1 MDLIASIASAL
12 ANNLFS
18 QVAVLIGLIA
28 LIGLLLQRKPLEQ
41 VVGGAVR
48 ATLGVVIL
56 NIGVDIFVAG
66 LVAFQAIVS
75 SAFRITPPT
84 STSNMATFLAGR
96 GTVVPLVIAFGFLIH
111 LVLVALFKSA
121 RYVYLTG
128 HLMYWMS
135 LVLVATFVEAI
146 PGADPVALTV
156 VSSVVVACYWT
167 LQPMW
172 MEPLMKRAV
181 GGDNFGLGHTTSCL
195 ALLSGYGAKALR
207 LGDPVKHDTEKIRM
221 PKAISFLK
229 DINVS
234 TVFVIGIIMIVSI
247 LFADGGVVTK
257 QMGDST
263 MAPVMWGFVQALR
276 FAAGIAVLLYGVRM
290 FLAEIVPAFR
300 GISQKLLPGSRP
312 ALDIPTVFPKS
323 PTAVMIGFLASMV
336 TFLVCMGVFATAG
349 WFALVPPMIMLFFG
363 GGAAGVFGNA
373 TAGWRG
379 AVFGGVL
386 NGLILAFGQWI
397 GWGWYSSTAPE
408 LATLA
413 DPDWYAIGWLFL
425 GLGKM
430 FEGLGGVGLWI
441 VGAVALVITVAAL
454 LFVRKRSVVN
464 AEGAE
469 TEEKTK

>member
-1 MDLIASIASAL
+1 M
-12 ANNLFS
+12 LFRS
-18 QVAVLIGLIA
+18 
-28 LIGLLLQRKPLEQ
+28 
-41 VVGGAVR
+41 
-48 ATLGVVIL
+48 
-56 NIGVDIFVAG
+56 
-66 LVAFQAIVS
+66 
-75 SAFRITPPT
+75 
-84 STSNMATFLAGR
+84 
-96 GTVVPLVIAFGFLIH
+96 
-111 LVLVALFKSA
+111 
-121 RYVYLTG
+121 
-128 HLMYWMS
+128 
-135 LVLVATFVEAI
+135 
-146 PGADPVALTV
+146 DPIALTV

-336 TFLVCMGVFATAG
+336 TFLVCMGVFAT
-349 WFALVPPMIMLFFG
+349 
-363 GGAAGVFGNA
+363 NEE
-373 TAGWRG
+373 
-379 AVFGGVL
+379 
-386 NGLILAFGQWI
+386 I
-397 GWGWYSSTAPE
+397 GRASCRE
-408 LATLA
+408 R
-413 DPDWYAIGWLFL
+413 
-425 GLGKM
+425 
-430 FEGLGGVGLWI
+430 V
-441 VGAVALVITVAAL
+441 
-454 LFVRKRSVVN
+454 
-464 AEGAE
+464 
-469 TEEKTK
+469 

>member
-1 MDLIASIASAL
+1 MDLFTNIASAL

-41 VVGGAVR
+41 VVGGAIR

-75 SAFRITPPT
+75 SAFKITPPA
-84 STSNMATFLAGR
+84 STSSMKTFLEGKGA
-96 GTVVPLVIAFGFLIH
+96 VVPLVIALGFLIH
-111 LVLVALFKSA
+111 LILVALFKSA

-135 LVLVATFVEAI
+135 LVLVATLVEAS
-146 PGADPVALTV
+146 PGADPVVLTV
-156 VSSVVVACYWT
+156 VASVVVACYWT
-167 LQPMW
+167 LQPLW

-181 GGDNFGLGHTTSCL
+181 GGDNFGLGHTTSSL

-234 TVFVIGIIMIVSI
+234 TVFVIGIIMIVTI
-247 LFADGGVVTK
+247 LFAESDVVTT

-263 MAPVMWGFVQALR
+263 MAPMMWGFVQALR

-312 ALDIPTVFPKS
+312 ALDIPTVFPKA
-323 PTAVMIGFLASMV
+323 PTAVMIGFLASIA
-336 TFLVCMGVFATAG
+336 TFLVCMGVFAATG

-379 AVFGGVL
+379 AVFGGML
-386 NGLILAFGQWI
+386 NGLILSFGQWI

-413 DPDWYAIGWLFL
+413 DPDWYAVGWLFL
-425 GLGKM
+425 GLGKLCD
-430 FEGLGGVGLWI
+430 GLGGAGLWI
-441 VGAVALVITVAAL
+441 VGAVTLVVTAAAL
-454 LFVRKRSVVN
+454 LLVRGRTAAQGQDS
-464 AEGAE
+464 E
-469 TEEKTK
+469 TKEMK

>member
-1 MDLIASIASAL
+1 MDLFTNIASAL

-41 VVGGAVR
+41 VVGGAIR

-75 SAFRITPPT
+75 SAFKITPPA
-84 STSNMATFLAGR
+84 STSSMKTFLEGKGA
-96 GTVVPLVIAFGFLIH
+96 VVPLVIALGFLIH
-111 LVLVALFKSA
+111 LILVALFKSA

-135 LVLVATFVEAI
+135 LVLVATLVEAS
-146 PGADPVALTV
+146 PGADPVVLTV
-156 VSSVVVACYWT
+156 VASVVVACYWT
-167 LQPMW
+167 LQPLW

-181 GGDNFGLGHTTSCL
+181 GGDNFGLGHTTSSL

-234 TVFVIGIIMIVSI
+234 TVFVIGIIMIVTI
-247 LFADGGVVTK
+247 LFAESDVVTT

-263 MAPVMWGFVQALR
+263 MAPMMWGFVQALR

-290 FLAEIVPAFR
+290 FRGGDRAGLPRHLAEAPSGFPTR
-300 GISQKLLPGSRP
+300 PGYSHSLPEGSHSGHDRIP
-312 ALDIPTVFPKS
+312 GLDSHIPGVH
-323 PTAVMIGFLASMV
+323 GCLCGNR
-336 TFLVCMGVFATAG
+336 LVCARAAHDHAVLRWWRSRGFRQCHSGLAWCRLRRNAQWPDPVLRAVDRMG
-349 WFALVPPMIMLFFG
+349 LV
-363 GGAAGVFGNA
+363 
-373 TAGWRG
+373 
-379 AVFGGVL
+379 
-386 NGLILAFGQWI
+386 
-397 GWGWYSSTAPE
+397 
-408 LATLA
+408 
-413 DPDWYAIGWLFL
+413 
-425 GLGKM
+425 
-430 FEGLGGVGLWI
+430 
-441 VGAVALVITVAAL
+441 
-454 LFVRKRSVVN
+454 
-464 AEGAE
+464 
-469 TEEKTK
+469 

>member
-1 MDLIASIASAL
+1 MDLFTNIASAL

-41 VVGGAVR
+41 VVGGAIR

-75 SAFRITPPT
+75 SAFKITPPA
-84 STSNMATFLAGR
+84 STSSMKTFLEGKGA
-96 GTVVPLVIAFGFLIH
+96 VVPLVIALGFLIH
-111 LVLVALFKSA
+111 LILVALFKSA

-135 LVLVATFVEAI
+135 LVLVATLVEAS
-146 PGADPVALTV
+146 PGADPVVLTV
-156 VSSVVVACYWT
+156 VASVVVACYWT
-167 LQPMW
+167 LQPLW

-181 GGDNFGLGHTTSCL
+181 GGDNFGLGHTTSSL

-234 TVFVIGIIMIVSI
+234 TVFVIGIIMIVTI
-247 LFADGGVVTK
+247 LFAESDVVTT

-263 MAPVMWGFVQALR
+263 MAPMMWGFVQALR

-312 ALDIPTVFPKS
+312 ALDIPTVFPKA
-323 PTAVMIGFLASMV
+323 PTAVMIGFLASIA
-336 TFLVCMGVFATAG
+336 TFLVCMGVFAATG

-379 AVFGGVL
+379 AVFGGML
-386 NGLILAFGQWI
+386 NGLILSFGQWI

-413 DPDWYAIGWLFL
+413 DPDWYAVGWLFL
-425 GLGKM
+425 GLGKLCD
-430 FEGLGGVGLWI
+430 GLGGAGLWI
-441 VGAVALVITVAAL
+441 LGAVTLVVTAAAL
-454 LFVRKRSVVN
+454 LLVRGRTAAQGQDS
-464 AEGAE
+464 E
-469 TEEKTK
+469 TKEMK